1 VRKVA
6 VAGLLVVVTALPA
19 SGMAG
24 SVAAAPVCDG
34 AWHVAA
40 TADHSQQSG
49 EIDQLTGVA
58 TLPSGEQWAVGSWAK
73 YPEAYTFHTLVEHS
87 DGISGAWSVIPSPNT
102 AALNSHLNGVAAIA
116 ANDVWAVGTSDDFET
131 YTTLV
136 EHWDGTSWSI
146 VDAASFPGVLS
157 SVVAFVP
164 TNIWA
169 VGSENYPG
177 PGLIEHWNGSTWTA
191 TYLRYNALLRG
202 V

>member
-1 VRKVA
+1 METTGPPPRPTLAADGGTDVRKVA

-49 EIDQLTGVA
+49 EIDQLAGAA

-87 DGISGAWSVIPSPNT
+87 DGDLRRLERDPES
-102 AALNSHLNGVAAIA
+102 
-116 ANDVWAVGTSDDFET
+116 
-131 YTTLV
+131 
-136 EHWDGTSWSI
+136 EH
-146 VDAASFPGVLS
+146 
-157 SVVAFVP
+157 
-164 TNIWA
+164 
-169 VGSENYPG
+169 
-177 PGLIEHWNGSTWTA
+177 
-191 TYLRYNALLRG
+191 RR
-202 V
+202 